1 MTHNET
7 DTRLELISCL
17 HLWILKWGVNLVWA
31 YEHVR
36 LLSQRQYPTTRFLS
50 WTAAVLLQAS
60 PGRSWSCT
68 APKLWFHVRVV
79 RFWPVTYDCWM
90 CYSCTAQ
97 KFCHVACVIFII
109 CKMTRKHLLKLLCW
123 VTISRM
129 IMSETYWNLNVPFHI
144 AAWYP
149 AAVTRRWAKRYDSPS
164 RTAGLLQDPSF
175 TTSSWLLHVFWR
187 WLPLLIWDFNSDIMA

>member
-1 MTHNET
+1 MTILTSVSKHKIFVGNSSN
-7 DTRLELISCL
+7 LSCPFPYRF
-17 HLWILKWGVNLVWA
+17 K
-31 YEHVR
+31 
-36 LLSQRQYPTTRFLS
+36 FLS
-50 WTAAVLLQAS
+50 FSKRSLVGH
-60 PGRSWSCT
+60 GRVPRPNFGSMSVSSDFDQWHMI
-68 APKLWFHVRVV
+68 AE
-79 RFWPVTYDCWM
+79 
-90 CYSCTAQ
+90 
-97 KFCHVACVIFII
+97 CVIVALPRNFVMLHVFII
-109 CKMTRKHLLKLLCW
+109 CQMTRKHLLKLLCW

-129 IMSETYWNLNVPFHI
+129 IMSEMCWNLNVPFHI